1 MRDSRIAS
9 SYLVFRGG
17 WVNFPLMAHFFP
29 RHTVAWKVVHE
40 PSGWRRLSLSLAAM
54 AGITGVVLRLYRA
67 FVLGSGA
74 PESFGLAI
82 AAFAL
87 GVVVLCGMA
96 TLHLGNYTVRHWWW
110 RAPLFVLVEVAAEM
124 VTSAALLALG
134 DEYRGSA
141 SATWH
146 DWPAMALTALRWR
159 FLVVCSFVLILGGV
173 VQLVRYVL
181 IKREHRESTAAA
193 VRHSAEQETI

>member
-1 MRDSRIAS
+1 M
-9 SYLVFRGG
+9 
-17 WVNFPLMAHFFP
+17 FPSMAHFFP
-29 RHTVAWKVVHE
+29 RHTVAWKAVQE
-40 PSGWRRLSLSLAAM
+40 PSAWRRLSLSVVAM

-82 AAFAL
+82 ASFSL

-124 VTSAALLALG
+124 LTSAALLALG
-134 DEYRGSA
+134 AEYRGSA
-141 SATWH
+141 PATMR
-146 DWPAMALTALRWR
+146 DWPGMALTALRWR
-159 FLVVCSFVLILGGV
+159 FVVVGSFVLVLAGV
-173 VQLVRYVL
+173 VQLVRYL
-181 IKREHRESTAAA
+181 LLKREHRDSTAAA
-193 VRHSAEQETI
+193 VRHSAEHDAI